1 MFEQAR
7 VRAPRFIRAWP
18 VLYRCVGDR
27 EWQRGLTMNISESGF
42 LLEAVEPLPL
52 GTLIEPHVDIPEP
65 VGRLGPG
72 PVWCGAEVVRRGLPT
87 PSTPYPLA
95 ARFLLPRRSQ
105 GQKPISDRTA
115 IDEHEN
121 PAQV

>member
-72 PVWCGAEVVRRGLPT
+72 GGAAWIAYTLDSLPPRGPVPPPSPIPGPEADLGPHGDRR
-87 PSTPYPLA
+87 
-95 ARFLLPRRSQ
+95 AREPRAGVATCR
-105 GQKPISDRTA
+105 
-115 IDEHEN
+115 
-121 PAQV
+121 